1 MASGVDGDGASA
13 EGEEEEEQLA
23 FGFVDSLSSDGDP
36 SATTGEPG
44 STAGVVS
51 SSSHA
56 LRPVSAQV
64 SRSLLFFRS
73 YCTPC
78 TPLDPTLDF
87 FYDRTSRRPS
97 RS

>member
-13 EGEEEEEQLA
+13 EGEDEEEEEQLA

-36 SATTGEPG
+36 SATTGESG
-44 STAGVVS
+44 SIAGVVS

-64 SRSLLFFRS
+64 SRSLFSFAPILHILTQSLFS
-73 YCTPC
+73 
-78 TPLDPTLDF
+78 

>member
-1 MASGVDGDGASA
+1 MASGVDGDGVSA
-13 EGEEEEEQLA
+13 EGEDEEEEEQLA

-36 SATTGEPG
+36 SATICEPG

-64 SRSLLFFRS
+64 SRSLFIFATIRLL
-73 YCTPC
+73 TQ
-78 TPLDPTLDF
+78 PLIS